1 MVDPVVATAALC
13 PSWAP
18 VIGYLGVAAAV
29 ILSNFGSAYGTW
41 KAGVSLVHCGIRHP
55 DSIMKNVIPI
65 VMAGVIGIYGL
76 IVAVI
81 LSQSISSPMNSRQT
95 SYSVYT
101 SMGHLAAGLCCGAS
115 GLAAGCCIG
124 IIGDTSIRNIGYR
137 ASSIGAFPSTTPGGT
152 EYADHHHSEQT
163 DDDGRGLLSASK
175 GVEEEPSFAE
185 DQNKLFVG
193 MLIMLIFSEA
203 LALYGLITALI
214 VSQHV
219 YTCGKR

>member
-1 MVDPVVATAALC
+1 
-13 PSWAP
+13 
-18 VIGYLGVAAAV
+18 
-29 ILSNFGSAYGTW
+29 
-41 KAGVSLVHCGIRHP
+41 
-55 DSIMKNVIPI
+55 MKNVIPI

-81 LSQSISSPMNSRQT
+81 LSQSISSPSNSRQT

-101 SMGHLAAGLCCGAS
+101 SMAHLAAGICCGAS

-124 IIGDTSIRNIGYR
+124 IIGDYGIRNISYR
-137 ASSIGAFPSTTPGGT
+137 ASSVGVFSQTPD
-152 EYADHHHSEQT
+152 YATHSEG
-163 DDDGRGLLSASK
+163 DDDSRGLLSAKK
-175 GVEEEPSFAE
+175 GGTDIAMDEEPGVAE

-219 YTCGKR
+219 YSCGKN